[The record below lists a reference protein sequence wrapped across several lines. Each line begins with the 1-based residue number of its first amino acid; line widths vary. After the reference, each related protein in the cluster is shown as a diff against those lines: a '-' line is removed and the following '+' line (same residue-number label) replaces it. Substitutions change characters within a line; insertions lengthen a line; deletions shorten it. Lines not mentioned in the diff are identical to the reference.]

1 MELVTGKAGTPHVSS
16 ADDGRR
22 IAGEVGTGSYVLKT
36 GGGLAPSL
44 VDANTIR
51 FATGDM
57 VVQGRHIGLTAPE
70 DVKVASGTQGK
81 KRTDYICVHYKRDVS
96 GANPTLVETC
106 EWKVLQG
113 TPGTDATAPTVPAG
127 SILDGDAEAT
137 VPVASVDF
145 DGLTTGE
152 PKLLIPTLTPLADLG
167 DSVSP
172 TIAQYGGWSHIEFGR
187 LAVCYGEF
195 HLDNVYVNKAWAN
208 NGVTYGYY
216 SNNINLPDLPVEYR
230 EAPSMSL
237 SVSYFDTSSDDPG
250 IAVFNPRTG
259 GGKKCQTFY
268 FTRPTAS
275 ISGHPNV
282 NVTAIGLLKE

>member
-57 VVQGRHIGLTAPE
+57 VIQGRHIGLTAPE

-81 KRTDYICVHYKRDVS
+81 KRTDYICVHYKRDVAGS
-96 GANPTLVETC
+96 NPTLVETC

-113 TPGTDATAPTVPAG
+113 TPGTEATAPTVPAG

-145 DGLTTGE
+145 DGLTTGT

-167 DSVSP
+167 DSVSR
-172 TIAQYGGWSHIEFGR
+172 TKSANVNNYAFHEWEDGMQILTSGKF
-187 LAVCYGEF
+187 GEF
-195 HLDNVYVNKAWAN
+195 Q
-208 NGVTYGYY
+208 VT
-216 SNNINLPDLPVEYR
+216 
-230 EAPSMSL
+230 
-237 SVSYFDTSSDDPG
+237 FDKYG
-250 IAVFNPRTG
+250 IALFKNG
-259 GGKKCQTFY
+259 
-268 FTRPTAS
+268 TRIWT
-275 ISGHPNV
+275 
-282 NVTAIGLLKE
+282 K

>member
-44 VDANTIR
+44 VDANTVR

-81 KRTDYICVHYKRDVS
+81 KRTDYICVHYKRDVAGS
-96 GANPTLVETC
+96 NPTLVETC

-113 TPGTDATAPTVPAG
+113 TPGADATAPTVPAG

-145 DGLTTGE
+145 DGLTTGT

-167 DSVSP
+167 DSVSQVKLAVG
-172 TIAQYGGWSHIEFGR
+172 TKVINGGGNNFCDLMSYSEAANELGCTVADFAKDGALSAR
-187 LAVCYGEF
+187 LACFVSNGDPSANAVGAMHAELNDAKKKVQVRF
-195 HLDNVYVNKAWAN
+195 GQASSGSMRVNWMLSLDAK
-208 NGVTYGYY
+208 
-216 SNNINLPDLPVEYR
+216 P
-230 EAPSMSL
+230 
-237 SVSYFDTSSDDPG
+237 
-250 IAVFNPRTG
+250 
-259 GGKKCQTFY
+259 
-268 FTRPTAS
+268 
-275 ISGHPNV
+275 
-282 NVTAIGLLKE
+282 